1 MLQKNSISQYIKR
14 HVAAAGSTHTAS
26 NLLFTFHVAC
36 WHPMLV
42 YSRTKFEYILAD
54 LIGATYQARAAS

>member
-1 MLQKNSISQYIKR
+1 MLQKNSITQNIQPPI
-14 HVAAAGSTHTAS
+14 VAAGSMLTAT
-26 NLLFTFHVAC
+26 NLLFSFLFAC

>member
-42 YSRTKFEYILAD
+42 YGRSKIEYFLAD
-54 LIGATYQARAAS
+54 QAGATYQPRVAS